1 MRLYKVQHSV
11 FILRS
16 PRFVIL
22 TLDVPRFRQKCTS
35 LYKTVFWS
43 GHQHALTFSLWANY
57 FLAVFSKVHE
67 FVKNIVLSPQW
78 ARFVIFA
85 LGVPLF
91 SEFQQSARVCTKQR
105 FRRDVSTF
113 CHFRT
118 GHNTSYLFW
127 AKCAS
132 FYKTAFSDRDQNL
145 LSFSHWAQQFL
156 AVFSKVLKFVQNSI
170 FSPRSARFVTSA
182 LSAPILASFS
192 KLNEFVKN
200 SVSSTRSARFVNSA
214 LGTTLLSGFLAKYT
228 SLYKTGSPAQDQH
241 VSSFLHWV
249 HQFLAILSQSTRAC
263 TKQRIQR
270 EISTFCHFRT
280 GHNTF

>member
-1 MRLYKVQHSV
+1 MSLSKTAFSAADISSFCQFCTGRTTSYPFLAKCRSLCNTTFPSRDQHVLSFLQWLTNFERFLGKCMRLYKVQHSV

-67 FVKNIVLSPQW
+67 FVKNIVFSPQW

-91 SEFQQSARVCTKQR
+91 SEFQQSARLCTKQR

-118 GHNTSYLFW
+118 GHNTFYLFW

-132 FYKTAFSDRDQNL
+132 FYKTAFSDRDQHVLSL
-145 LSFSHWAQQFL
+145 LHWVHHFL
-156 AVFSKVLKFVQNSI
+156 AIFSKVHEFVQNSV
-170 FSPRSARFVTSA
+170 FNPRDQQVF
-182 LSAPILASFS
+182 SFS
-192 KLNEFVKN
+192 HC
-200 SVSSTRSARFVNSA
+200 A
-214 LGTTLLSGFLAKYT
+214 
-228 SLYKTGSPAQDQH
+228 
-241 VSSFLHWV
+241 
-249 HQFLAILSQSTRAC
+249 HQF
-263 TKQRIQR
+263 
-270 EISTFCHFRT
+270 
-280 GHNTF
+280 